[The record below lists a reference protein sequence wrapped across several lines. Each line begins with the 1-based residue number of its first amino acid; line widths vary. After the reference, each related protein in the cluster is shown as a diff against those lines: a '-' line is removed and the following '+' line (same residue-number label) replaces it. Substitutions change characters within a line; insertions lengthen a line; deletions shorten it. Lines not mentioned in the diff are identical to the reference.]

1 MTTVFTLGYPDV
13 PELRNRYQNL
23 TLGGSTMM
31 NAKMEVAQEEAW
43 TFAIPV
49 YIEFTDR
56 NGGVGSKR
64 RLESISDSV
73 NASPEMR
80 LN

>member
-1 MTTVFTLGYPDV
+1 
-13 PELRNRYQNL
+13 
-23 TLGGSTMM
+23 
-31 NAKMEVAQEEAW
+31 MEVAQEEAW

-56 NGGVGSKR
+56 NGGVGSER

-80 LN
+80 LNLCLTTFCVLCGANVLCTLGAGEAEKAMVF